1 MANVSWRGLK
11 YGSSEQLSADSTELR
26 IRLIALLH
34 SPGASHRKLLTLGR
48 IDNRD
53 TSVIAAAVA

>member
-1 MANVSWRGLK
+1 MK
-11 YGSSEQLSADSTELR
+11 YGSSEQLSADSAELR
-26 IRLIALLH
+26 VRLIALLH